1 MGLRQNLSDTLLL
14 IKQDRKWQIIAIA
27 VVGFIIWG
35 IVGSESGRR
44 RPPQIEEVQV
54 GTGSMEGFE
63 GYRDLVDSISSRVEN
78 LEETDAQLKE
88 GQSAIRQDIKK
99 FDERT
104 TKIFK
109 KMIERISDLESR
121 QSDMENID
129 RPVVPAEGGDAGEL
143 PEETLIPFGD
153 FDEDEEIID
162 TALPEPEK
170 IAVIGAGDSVRIK
183 LLAGVN
189 APTDGTP
196 YPVVFKLVSDVSGP
210 DSSSLPLGEARLIAA
225 AQGSL
230 TDSRALFRLTSLNIR
245 YPDGSRKVINV
256 DGWIVGED
264 GVRGMEGVLIDPIGK
279 ALIGSVI
286 GGTVQGYG
294 NGLAQGQQNTFV
306 NQNGGVFTGI
316 DGDVTE
322 FAIGQGLNKAG
333 QRYAKFIDQR
343 IQLMVP
349 HVKILS
355 GRTATAVFSD
365 SVQIPGLFDALG
377 QEEFVFASLD

>member
-1 MGLRQNLSDTLLL
+1 M
-14 IKQDRKWQIIAIA
+14 
-27 VVGFIIWG
+27 
-35 IVGSESGRR
+35 
-44 RPPQIEEVQV
+44 
-54 GTGSMEGFE
+54 
-63 GYRDLVDSISSRVEN
+63 
-78 LEETDAQLKE
+78 
-88 GQSAIRQDIKK
+88 
-99 FDERT
+99 
-104 TKIFK
+104 
-109 KMIERISDLESR
+109 
-121 QSDMENID
+121 
-129 RPVVPAEGGDAGEL
+129 
-143 PEETLIPFGD
+143 
-153 FDEDEEIID
+153 
-162 TALPEPEK
+162 
-170 IAVIGAGDSVRIK
+170 
-183 LLAGVN
+183 
-189 APTDGTP
+189 
-196 YPVVFKLVSDVSGP
+196 SGP

-294 NGLAQGQQNTFV
+294 NGLAQGQQNTFI

>member
-1 MGLRQNLSDTLLL
+1 MGLRQNLSDTVLL
-14 IKQDRKWQIIAIA
+14 IKQDRKWQVFALV
-27 VVGFIIWG
+27 VVGLIIWG
-35 IVGSESGRR
+35 IVGSETR
-44 RPPQIEEVQV
+44 RPRRPQLEEVQV
-54 GTGSMEGFE
+54 GTGSIEGFE
-63 GYRDLVDSISSRVEN
+63 GYEDLVNSLSTRVES

-121 QSDMENID
+121 QTDMENME
-129 RPVVPAEGGDAGEL
+129 RPIIPAEGGEAGEL

-153 FDEDEEIID
+153 FEEEEEIID
-162 TALPEPEK
+162 TSAPEPEK
-170 IAVIGAGDSVRIK
+170 IAIIGAGDSVRIK

-245 YPDGSRKVINV
+245 YPDGSRKVVNV

-264 GVRGMEGVLIDPIGK
+264 GVRGMEGMLIDPIGK

-286 GGTVQGYG
+286 GGTVEGYG
-294 NGLAQGQQNTFV
+294 NGLAQGQQNTFI

-316 DGDVTE
+316 SGDVTE
-322 FAIGQGLNKAG
+322 FALGQGLNKAG
-333 QRYAKFIDQR
+333 QRYAKFIDER

-349 HVKILS
+349 HVKVLS

-377 QEEFVFASLD
+377 QDEFVFASLD